1 MVTCVEAVTG
11 DVEMLNTG
19 EDVAPAGTR
28 TEAGTVASVVLE
40 ELKLTVTPE
49 GPAGPSRVTRFAV
62 VVPPLPMLAG
72 DSVSEYSAAGRSVRF
87 SDLVDP

>member
-1 MVTCVEAVTG
+1 MVTCVEAATG

-49 GPAGPSRVTRFAV
+49 GPAGPSRFTRFAV
-62 VVPPLPMLAG
+62 VVPPPQCSPATALRK
-72 DSVSEYSAAGRSVRF
+72 YSAAGRSVRF